1 MDKEAIHQRAEHFFE
16 HIWEQE
22 DAWALDSSSFEQARY
37 DALMAELE
45 GKRYGKVLEIGC
57 GAGAFTARLV
67 RLADHIIAIDISP
80 TAVAKARQRL
90 ADVNKVS
97 FLTANVMESKFVDDG
112 PFDLIVLSETI
123 YYLGWLYPFFDLA
136 WFASQLHAATA
147 SNGRLLLANTL
158 GVFGDYLVLPWLI
171 RTYHGLFRN
180 VGYVVENESTFR
192 GVKDSVAIEVLITMF
207 RRADE
212 QLNLTVGSS

>member
-1 MDKEAIHQRAEHFFE
+1 MDREAIHQKAEHFFE
-16 HIWEQE
+16 RIWEQE
-22 DAWALDSSSFEQARY
+22 DAWALESSSFERARY
-37 DALMAELE
+37 GALLAEL
-45 GKRYGKVLEIGC
+45 GGTRYGKVLEIGC

-67 RLADHIIAIDISP
+67 RFADHILALDISP
-80 TAVAKARQRL
+80 TAIAKARQRL
-90 ADVNKVS
+90 IDVDQVS
-97 FLTANVMESKFVDDG
+97 FRAANIMESKIVDDG

-147 SNGRLLLANTL
+147 SNGRFLLANTQ
-158 GVFGDYLVLPWLI
+158 GTFGDYLLLPWII
-171 RTYHGLFRN
+171 RTYHDLFRN

-192 GVKDSVAIEVLITMF
+192 GVKDDVIIEVLITMF

-212 QLNLTVGSS
+212 